1 MRTEIAVHVGENGR
15 TASLHEKGK
24 VTVYRRNNGS
34 WSPVREKDFML
45 DRGLGMRET
54 REKIREMAVFLSGCG
69 VFVGLNII
77 GVPFFELEK
86 LGLSIWEYEGRPGD
100 FLDDILEKEEE
111 EQVHRDSREKI
122 SIPVPEEVSGGCFRV
137 SIKKIQEENTGLTS
151 KQALLPFIRKGGF
164 YSLEIL
170 CSHAPPWLE
179 AEIRGGSLSGEIS
192 RAGSG
197 GVVVTIRN
205 SCCVR

>member
-1 MRTEIAVHVGENGR
+1 MRAEIAVHVGENGR
-15 TASLHEKGK
+15 TASLYEKGK

-54 REKIREMAVFLSGCG
+54 RERMREVAAFLSGCG
-69 VFVGLNII
+69 VFVGLNVT
-77 GVPFFELEK
+77 GVPYFELEK
-86 LGLSIWEYEGRPGD
+86 SDLSIWEYQGRPGD
-100 FLDDILEKEEE
+100 FLDVILEKEEE
-111 EQVHRDSREKI
+111 EQLHRDSREKI

-137 SIKKIQEENTGLTS
+137 SIKKIQEENTGITS
-151 KQALLPFIRKGGF
+151 KQALLPFIRQGGF

-179 AEIRGGSLSGEIS
+179 AEIKGGSLAGEIS
-192 RAGSG
+192 RAGG
-197 GVVVTIRN
+197 GVLVTIRN
-205 SCCVR
+205 RCCV